1 MKFDLPEDL
10 LKRSEEADSLQNYL
24 LKRYEQIPLK
34 PFTLNINAEWG
45 YGKTYFLQQLAN
57 KCGISRVTL
66 GKVERGELGN
76 TSVKTLDIILAS
88 LGLEIEFKTIRGFGL
103 PNLDEL

>member
-1 MKFDLPEDL
+1 MKLYEIGQQIRTL
-10 LKRSEEADSLQNYL
+10 REAKKITQ
-24 LKRYEQIPLK
+24 E
-34 PFTLNINAEWG
+34 
-45 YGKTYFLQQLAN
+45 QLAS

-103 PNLDEL
+103 PSLDEL

>member
-1 MKFDLPEDL
+1 MKLYEIGQQIRTL
-10 LKRSEEADSLQNYL
+10 REAKKLTQ
-24 LKRYEQIPLK
+24 EQLS
-34 PFTLNINAEWG
+34 T
-45 YGKTYFLQQLAN
+45 

>member
-1 MKFDLPEDL
+1 MKLYEIGQQIKTL
-10 LKRSEEADSLQNYL
+10 REAKKLTQ
-24 LKRYEQIPLK
+24 E
-34 PFTLNINAEWG
+34 
-45 YGKTYFLQQLAN
+45 QLAT

-76 TSVKTLDIILAS
+76 TSVKTLDIILFC
-88 LGLEIEFKTIRGFGL
+88 LGNEIEFKTTQGFGL

>member
-1 MKFDLPEDL
+1 MKLYEIGQQIRTL
-10 LKRSEEADSLQNYL
+10 REAKKLTQ
-24 LKRYEQIPLK
+24 E
-34 PFTLNINAEWG
+34 
-45 YGKTYFLQQLAN
+45 QLAL

-103 PNLDEL
+103 PSLDELN

>member
-1 MKFDLPEDL
+1 MKLYEIGQQIRTL
-10 LKRSEEADSLQNYL
+10 REAKKLTQ
-24 LKRYEQIPLK
+24 E
-34 PFTLNINAEWG
+34 
-45 YGKTYFLQQLAN
+45 QLAN

-88 LGLEIEFKTIRGFGL
+88 LGLEMEFKTIRGFGL

>member
-1 MKFDLPEDL
+1 MKLYEIGQQIKTL
-10 LKRSEEADSLQNYL
+10 REAKKLTQ
-24 LKRYEQIPLK
+24 E
-34 PFTLNINAEWG
+34 
-45 YGKTYFLQQLAN
+45 QLAT

-88 LGLEIEFKTIRGFGL
+88 LGLEMEFKTIRGFGL
-103 PNLDEL
+103 PNLDELS

>member
-1 MKFDLPEDL
+1 MKLYEIGQQIRTL
-10 LKRSEEADSLQNYL
+10 REAKKLTQ
-24 LKRYEQIPLK
+24 E
-34 PFTLNINAEWG
+34 
-45 YGKTYFLQQLAN
+45 QLAS

-66 GKVERGELGN
+66 GKIERGELGN

>member
-1 MKFDLPEDL
+1 MKLYEIGQQIKTL
-10 LKRSEEADSLQNYL
+10 REAKKITQ
-24 LKRYEQIPLK
+24 E
-34 PFTLNINAEWG
+34 
-45 YGKTYFLQQLAN
+45 QLAT

>member
-1 MKFDLPEDL
+1 MISNFLILNKRNLV
-10 LKRSEEADSLQNYL
+10 LKL
-24 LKRYEQIPLK
+24 YEIGE
-34 PFTLNINAEWG
+34 NIKILRKAKKITQE
-45 YGKTYFLQQLAN
+45 QLAT

-88 LGLEIEFKTIRGFGL
+88 LGLEIEFKTIQGFGL

>member
-1 MKFDLPEDL
+1 MKLYEIGQQIKTL
-10 LKRSEEADSLQNYL
+10 REAKKITQ
-24 LKRYEQIPLK
+24 E
-34 PFTLNINAEWG
+34 
-45 YGKTYFLQQLAN
+45 QLAT

-88 LGLEIEFKTIRGFGL
+88 LGLEIEFKTIQGFGL

>member
-1 MKFDLPEDL
+1 MKQYEIGQQIKTL
-10 LKRSEEADSLQNYL
+10 REAKKITQ
-24 LKRYEQIPLK
+24 E
-34 PFTLNINAEWG
+34 
-45 YGKTYFLQQLAN
+45 QLAS

>member
-1 MKFDLPEDL
+1 
-10 LKRSEEADSLQNYL
+10 LKLYEIGQQIKTLREAKKITQ
-24 LKRYEQIPLK
+24 E
-34 PFTLNINAEWG
+34 
-45 YGKTYFLQQLAN
+45 QLAT

-76 TSVKTLDIILAS
+76 TSVKTLDIIVAS

-103 PNLDEL
+103 PNLDELS

>member
-1 MKFDLPEDL
+1 L
-10 LKRSEEADSLQNYL
+10 LKIISNFIIKIKDKRIYI
-24 LKRYEQIPLK
+24 LKLYEIGENIK
-34 PFTLNINAEWG
+34 TLRKAKKLTQE
-45 YGKTYFLQQLAN
+45 QLAF

-76 TSVKTLDIILAS
+76 TSVKTLDIILFS
-88 LGLEIEFKTIRGFGL
+88 LGLEIEFKTIQGFGL

>member
-1 MKFDLPEDL
+1 MKLYEIGQQIKTL
-10 LKRSEEADSLQNYL
+10 REAKKLTQ
-24 LKRYEQIPLK
+24 E
-34 PFTLNINAEWG
+34 
-45 YGKTYFLQQLAN
+45 QLAS

>member
-1 MKFDLPEDL
+1 
-10 LKRSEEADSLQNYL
+10 LKLYEIGQQIKTLREAKKITQ
-24 LKRYEQIPLK
+24 E
-34 PFTLNINAEWG
+34 
-45 YGKTYFLQQLAN
+45 QLAS

-88 LGLEIEFKTIRGFGL
+88 LGLEIEFKTIHGFGL
-103 PNLDEL
+103 PTLDEL

>member
-1 MKFDLPEDL
+1 MKLYEIGQQIRTL
-10 LKRSEEADSLQNYL
+10 REAKKLTQ
-24 LKRYEQIPLK
+24 E
-34 PFTLNINAEWG
+34 
-45 YGKTYFLQQLAN
+45 QLAS

-66 GKVERGELGN
+66 GKIERGELGN

-88 LGLEIEFKTIRGFGL
+88 LGLEIEFKIIRGFGL

>member
-1 MKFDLPEDL
+1 MKL
-10 LKRSEEADSLQNYL
+10 
-24 LKRYEQIPLK
+24 YEIGQQIK
-34 PFTLNINAEWG
+34 TLRES
-45 YGKTYFLQQLAN
+45 KKLTQEQLAT

-88 LGLEIEFKTIRGFGL
+88 LGLEIEFKTIQGFGL
-103 PNLDEL
+103 PNLDELS

>member
-1 MKFDLPEDL
+1 L
-10 LKRSEEADSLQNYL
+10 LKIISNFIIKIKDKRIYI
-24 LKRYEQIPLK
+24 LKLYEIGE
-34 PFTLNINAEWG
+34 NIKILRKAKKLTQE
-45 YGKTYFLQQLAN
+45 QLSS

-76 TSVKTLDIILAS
+76 TSVKTLDIILFS
-88 LGLEIEFKTIRGFGL
+88 LGLEIEFKTIQGFGL